1 MLLLKPVPAAQRSAT
16 PSFLF
21 NDACQKTSY
30 SAPNMWLA
38 RGQGLAADRLTN
50 RLASNGFPL
59 HEQQLASP
67 RRPVGVAEASPAWPA
82 KASWRHSLCHNFPT
96 CSLPFSCFFYSSL
109 IPSVFIS
116 PQTPAIHCPHLHMH
130 TLHYP
135 QSYPPL
141 TPHSLLA
148 TALVFSPQ
156 TVKLLGTVV
165 FMYYLSFLLSICSFT
180 QGNLPSIHMAPP
192 KLLLQSTPC
201 PPWCKSNHHFSLR
214 SRI

>member
-1 MLLLKPVPAAQRSAT
+1 MLLLKPFPAAQRSAT

-21 NDACQKTSY
+21 NNACQKTRY

-59 HEQQLASP
+59 HEQQLAP
-67 RRPVGVAEASPAWPA
+67 PCHPVGVPEASPAWPA
-82 KASWRHSLCHNFPT
+82 KASWRHCLCHHFPT
-96 CSLPFSCFFYSSL
+96 CSLPFSSFFYSSL

-141 TPHSLLA
+141 KSL
-148 TALVFSPQ
+148 
-156 TVKLLGTVV
+156 
-165 FMYYLSFLLSICSFT
+165 YFLLKKQDSQQAWFM
-180 QGNLPSIHMAPP
+180 HV
-192 KLLLQSTPC
+192 KFE
-201 PPWCKSNHHFSLR
+201 KSQETHLCGGK
-214 SRI
+214 

>member
-1 MLLLKPVPAAQRSAT
+1 MACKGFLAPLSVSPLSYLLSP
-16 PSFLF
+16 FLF
-21 NDACQKTSY
+21 
-30 SAPNMWLA
+30 
-38 RGQGLAADRLTN
+38 
-50 RLASNGFPL
+50 
-59 HEQQLASP
+59 
-67 RRPVGVAEASPAWPA
+67 
-82 KASWRHSLCHNFPT
+82 
-96 CSLPFSCFFYSSL
+96 FFL
-109 IPSVFIS
+109 FIS
-116 PQTPAIHCPHLHMH
+116 NSFCFYFSPNPRNPLSPSTHAYTSL
-130 TLHYP
+130 P

-180 QGNLPSIHMAPP
+180 QGNLPSIHMSQP